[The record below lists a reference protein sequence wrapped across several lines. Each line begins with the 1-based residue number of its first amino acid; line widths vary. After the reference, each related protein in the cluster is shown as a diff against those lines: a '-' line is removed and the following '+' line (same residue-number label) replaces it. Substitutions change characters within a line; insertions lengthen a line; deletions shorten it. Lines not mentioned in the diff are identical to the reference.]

1 MIIFEHFEQQ
11 FSLLYVC
18 DAKIQF
24 PALIDCNKT
33 WQGFKTAAAEQKL

>member
-24 PALIDCNKT
+24 PALIDCNQI